1 MGNRSNAMAGQKAS
15 ASIFAALGDETRL
28 RLVSRLCA
36 GGPMSISRL
45 TTGTRVTRQ
54 AISKHLRVME
64 SAGLVRSTRR
74 GRERWWQLEQRRL
87 ADARHYLDLISKQW
101 DDALGRL
108 RKFVE
113 E

>member
-1 MGNRSNAMAGQKAS
+1 MGNKARAMDGRKAS

-28 RLVSRLCA
+28 RLVLRLCD

-45 TTGTRVTRQ
+45 TAGTRVTRQ

-64 SAGLVRSTRR
+64 GAGLVHSTRR
-74 GRERWWQLEQRRL
+74 GRERLWQLERRRL
-87 ADARHYLDLISKQW
+87 ADAQHYLDLISKEW
-101 DDALGRL
+101 DEALGRL
-108 RKFVE
+108 KKFVE

>member
-1 MGNRSNAMAGQKAS
+1 MGNRSSAMDGRKAS

-28 RLVSRLCA
+28 RLVLRLCD

-45 TTGTRVTRQ
+45 TAGTRVTRQ

-64 SAGLVRSTRR
+64 GAGLVRSTRR
-74 GRERWWQLEQRRL
+74 GRERLWQLEQRRL
-87 ADARHYLDLISKQW
+87 ADARHYLEVISKQW
-101 DDALGRL
+101 DEALGRL
-108 RKFVE
+108 KKFVE

>member
-1 MGNRSNAMAGQKAS
+1 MDGRKAS

-28 RLVSRLCA
+28 RLVLRLCD

-45 TTGTRVTRQ
+45 TAGTRVTRQ

-64 SAGLVRSTRR
+64 GAGLVHSTRR
-74 GRERWWQLEQRRL
+74 GRERLWQLERRRL
-87 ADARHYLDLISKQW
+87 ADAQHYLDLISKEW
-101 DDALGRL
+101 DEALGRL
-108 RKFVE
+108 KKFVE